1 MTKAIVSVKNMLAN
15 LQLLQRQ
22 EWYDVSFGKGRL
34 NIGNVVISCESQH
47 SNNVFQVKHSR
58 IAKLNEVFSL
68 LEEQP
73 ATIAVDDDGWL
84 YIKEAIM

>member
-15 LQLLQRQ
+15 LEFLQRE
-22 EWYDVSFGKGRL
+22 EWYDVSFGKGKL
-34 NIGNVVISCESQH
+34 NIGNIVISCESQH
-47 SNNVFQVKHSR
+47 SSQVFQVKHSR
-58 IAKLNEVFSL
+58 IKRLTEVFSL

-73 ATIAVDDDGWL
+73 ATIAIDDDGWL

>member
-1 MTKAIVSVKNMLAN
+1 MLAN
-15 LQLLQRQ
+15 LQLLERE
-22 EWYDVSFGKGRL
+22 EWYDVTFGNGVL
-34 NIGNVVISCESQH
+34 TIGNVVISCESQYRGQ
-47 SNNVFQVKHSR
+47 VFHVKHSR
-58 IAKLNEVFSL
+58 INKLREVFSL

>member
-1 MTKAIVSVKNMLAN
+1 MTKAIVSVKNMLNN
-15 LQLLQRQ
+15 LQMLHRE
-22 EWYDVSFGKGRL
+22 EWYDVTFGKGRL

-47 SNNVFQVKHSR
+47 SNQVFQVKHSR
-58 IAKLNEVFSL
+58 IKRLIEVFSL

-73 ATIAVDDDGWL
+73 ATIAIDNNGWL